1 LLYSYLIPPLSD
13 SPKREMEVVSKPFSV
28 PSSEEENT
36 LLLLPQ
42 QHLSHLLLQPHFNKD
57 LLHHVDVEHAH
68 VHTPQ
73 EEVVV
78 VQAIIEEAVDK
89 KQPELLRKLLPR
101 LLINLKKRPRRE
113 TTKEKLRKLS
123 RRLKIKLKLLRP
135 RKN

>member
-1 LLYSYLIPPLSD
+1 
-13 SPKREMEVVSKPFSV
+13 MVSKPFSV

-42 QHLSHLLLQPHFNKD
+42 QHLSHLLLQPHFNQD

-68 VHTPQ
+68 VDTPQ
-73 EEVVV
+73 EEVVA
-78 VQAIIEEAVDK
+78 QAIIEEAVDK